1 MVKSDQGSGRGRVG
15 VVLGALAL
23 GVGLAGC
30 ATQPPESLESA
41 EAAVSNARSDTE
53 IQRLAAD
60 ELAAA
65 EQALQRAEAAWEN
78 DASDEEIEHLAYVTE
93 RRVAIARAAAEEE
106 QSEEAIA
113 QLIEERDGV
122 QLEARE
128 RDVDVA
134 EREAQLA
141 ERRAEEAETELEQL
155 QRELEAKET
164 ERGLVL
170 TLGDIL
176 FDVDQA
182 ELKPGGIQQLTRVA
196 DFLSEQPERKLVIEG
211 HTDSTASDEYN
222 RELSQRRANAV
233 EEFLITQG
241 IEPTRMEAR
250 GYGEAFPVA
259 TNETTAGRQQNRRV
273 EIVILD
279 EGEALPPPRVSQ
291 R

>member
-1 MVKSDQGSGRGRVG
+1 MLG
-15 VVLGALAL
+15 VLALAVL
-23 GVGLAGC
+23 VASC
-30 ATQPPESLESA
+30 ASPRPESLEGA
-41 EAAVSNARSDTE
+41 EAAVSSARSE
-53 IQRLAAD
+53 PEVQRLAAD

-65 EQALQRAEAAWEN
+65 EQALQRAEAAWED
-78 DASDEEIEHLAYVTE
+78 DAPNEEIDHLAYLTE
-93 RRVAIARAAAEEE
+93 RRVAIARVAAEEE
-106 QSEEAIA
+106 QAEEAVEE
-113 QLIEERDGV
+113 LTEERDRV

-128 RDVDVA
+128 RDVEVA
-134 EREAQLA
+134 EQ
-141 ERRAEEAETELEQL
+141 RADEAETELERL
-155 QRELEAKET
+155 QRQIAEIKAEET

-196 DFLSEQPERKLVIEG
+196 DFLREQPERKLLIEG

-233 EEFLITQG
+233 LDFLITQG

-250 GYGEAFPVA
+250 GYGEEFPVA

-273 EIVILD
+273 EIVVLD